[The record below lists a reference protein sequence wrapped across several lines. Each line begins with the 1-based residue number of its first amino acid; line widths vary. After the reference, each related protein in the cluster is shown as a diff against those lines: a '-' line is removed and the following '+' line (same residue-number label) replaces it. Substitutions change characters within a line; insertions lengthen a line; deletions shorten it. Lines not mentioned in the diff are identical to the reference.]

1 MTPPPPP
8 PTDAAAAPVPT
19 GPAPCVQ
26 SPAQLPLQTL
36 TLGATI
42 QSMCTAVGLDPSVA
56 LIAPPWFNGALLSM
70 VATSAVRPPT
80 HSYQTSLEQH
90 LRSDAGR
97 PRLFFAVGS
106 VHTTSTNPSN
116 TPWLVE
122 LCLRLGWLRISCIS
136 PKTARAT
143 TRQPQHS
150 ESGTGSQ
157 STAPRARRRT
167 QVSTR
172 ATFVHDLA
180 RRGQSI
186 NASSK
191 SAGRGP
197 ADTQDR
203 RAR

>member
-1 MTPPPPP
+1 M
-8 PTDAAAAPVPT
+8 
-19 GPAPCVQ
+19 
-26 SPAQLPLQTL
+26 
-36 TLGATI
+36 
-42 QSMCTAVGLDPSVA
+42 
-56 LIAPPWFNGALLSM
+56 
-70 VATSAVRPPT
+70 
-80 HSYQTSLEQH
+80 
-90 LRSDAGR
+90 
-97 PRLFFAVGS
+97 
-106 VHTTSTNPSN
+106 
-116 TPWLVE
+116 
-122 LCLRLGWLRISCIS
+122 RLGWLRISCIS

-180 RRGQSI
+180 SRGPSI

-203 RAR
+203 RARAHRRTQVSTRATFVHDLARRGQSINASSNECGPESRRYRRPPQTCAPPHNVMGMARTIGILDENSAFPAFTSASIVRQSARARKTS

>member
-1 MTPPPPP
+1 M
-8 PTDAAAAPVPT
+8 
-19 GPAPCVQ
+19 
-26 SPAQLPLQTL
+26 
-36 TLGATI
+36 
-42 QSMCTAVGLDPSVA
+42 
-56 LIAPPWFNGALLSM
+56 
-70 VATSAVRPPT
+70 
-80 HSYQTSLEQH
+80 
-90 LRSDAGR
+90 
-97 PRLFFAVGS
+97 
-106 VHTTSTNPSN
+106 
-116 TPWLVE
+116 
-122 LCLRLGWLRISCIS
+122 RLGWLRISCIS

-180 RRGQSI
+180 SRGPSI

-203 RAR
+203 RARAHRRTQVSTRATFVHDLARRGQSINASSKSAGRSPADTEDLHKRAHRRTMSWEWLERSGYSMRTAHSQHSRQHL